1 MRQLLPFPAEDI
13 TPYEVYRPDEG
24 RARFLRI
31 NMVSSIDGQAT
42 DPSGVTAQLG
52 GDGDLEVFRS
62 LRALADGILVGAGTA
77 RAEGYGPHRLR
88 ADLAALRERDGR
100 PGPAAIV
107 VVSGRLD
114 LDPHSR
120 LFAEAKTP
128 TIVVT
133 AAASPADR
141 RRQLAAIT
149 PVIVA
154 GDDEIDLAD
163 AFDQLAE
170 RFAIHHVLC
179 EGGPTLNSALLR
191 TGLVDELCL
200 TLAPVLF
207 GTGSTTIVRP
217 VAPSAMMDLLGLCE
231 QDSELYARYRV
242 RLTARSHEGSD
253 G

>member
-13 TPYEVYRPDEG
+13 APYEVYRPEG
-24 RARFLRI
+24 RGRFLRI
-31 NMVSSIDGQAT
+31 NMVASVDGHAT
-42 DPSGVTAQLG
+42 DASGVTAQLG
-52 GDGDLEVFRS
+52 GEGDLEVFRS

-107 VVSGRLD
+107 VVSGALD

-133 AAASPADR
+133 SAAAPDER
-141 RRQLAAIT
+141 RERLAATT
-149 PVIVA
+149 PVVVA
-154 GDDEIDLAD
+154 GDAEVDLVEAC
-163 AFDQLAE
+163 DQLAR
-170 RFAIHHVLC
+170 RFGITHVLC
-179 EGGPTLNSALLR
+179 EGGPRLNSALLR

-200 TLAPVLF
+200 TLAPVLV
-207 GTGSTTIVRP
+207 GVDSRCIVQP
-217 VAPSAMMDLLGLCE
+217 VAPFAKMDLLGLCE
-231 QDSELYARYRV
+231 QDGELYARYGVRV
-242 RLTARSHEGSD
+242 EPRGGED
-253 G
+253 GDG